1 MRKMEVRLR
10 RVSTIL
16 ILIAATCLWSSAAFG
31 SGFSIFEQGGK
42 ATGMGGAFA
51 ATADDPSAIFYN
63 VAGIA
68 QQRDLTFIGG
78 GTIINFNNEFVGDPN
93 DPFTSGQTGTFA
105 RHTFVPPNAYAIVPI
120 GSNLTFGIGMFSAFG
135 LRTHWED
142 PWIGRF
148 SSRDANLKTA
158 SVQPSIAWQNTSGTL
173 AVGAGVEYRRA
184 HVILS
189 RNTPF
194 LSPLNGRIYDVANAY
209 LDSDWNSDIGYN
221 VGILVKPT
229 PTIRVGAS
237 YRTDMTI
244 EFGGEADFTQIS
256 TGNPAI
262 DALVAPNIPPDQNI
276 RADFDFPAI
285 AIVGIATTAIP
296 GWDVEFDLT
305 RTTWSKFE
313 RLRVEFVNTP
323 AANLDREQNW
333 HDTTSYRLGGNRRVN
348 DTWDVR
354 LGAVYDENPQPIE
367 AVSPLL
373 PDSDRIGVS
382 FGVGYRRGPWMVDV
396 SDLVLHFKDRSTN
409 GQNPPPDR
417 FNGTYKTNANL
428 ISVNVGLKF

>member
-1 MRKMEVRLR
+1 
-10 RVSTIL
+10 VSTISV
-16 ILIAATCLWSSAAFG
+16 LIAATCLWSGAAFG
-31 SGFSIFEQGGK
+31 SGFSIFEQGAK

-68 QQRDLTFIGG
+68 QQRELSVIGG
-78 GTIINFNNEFVGDPN
+78 GTFINFNNQFIGDPN
-93 DPFTSGQTGTFA
+93 DAFTAGTSGKFA
-105 RHTFVPPNAYAIVPI
+105 RHTFVPPNGYAIVPI
-120 GSNLTFGIGMFSAFG
+120 GDNFTFGIGMFSAFG

-158 SVQPSIAWQNTSGTL
+158 SVQPSLAWQNDAGTV
-173 AVGAGVEYRRA
+173 AIGGGVEYRRA

-209 LDSDWNSDIGYN
+209 LDSDWNSGLGYN
-221 VGILVKPT
+221 VGILLKPT
-229 PTIRVGAS
+229 STIRIGAS

-244 EFGGEADFTQIS
+244 EFGGDATFTQIS
-256 TGNPAI
+256 TGNPAL
-262 DALVAPNIPPDQNI
+262 DALVATNIPPNQGI
-276 RADFDFPAI
+276 SADFDFPAI

-296 GWDVEFDLT
+296 GWDIEFDMT

-313 RLRVEFVNTP
+313 ALRVQFDTTP
-323 AANLDREQNW
+323 AANLDRPQDW
-333 HDTTSYRLGGNRRVN
+333 HDTSSFRLGGNRRVN
-348 DTWDVR
+348 ETWDVR
-354 LGAVYDENPQPIE
+354 LGAVYDQNPQPIE

-373 PDSDRIGVS
+373 PDSDRFGVS
-382 FGVGYRRGPWMVDV
+382 FGVAYRHGPFTIEA

-409 GQNPPPDR
+409 GTNPPPDR